1 MLRRGLPLSI
11 VLGVGMIAIALAQRL
26 YAARKEPSA
35 DDLAAALLTK
45 LANLEAKLERFTRS
59 EA

>member
-1 MLRRGLPLSI
+1 
-11 VLGVGMIAIALAQRL
+11 MIAIALAQRL